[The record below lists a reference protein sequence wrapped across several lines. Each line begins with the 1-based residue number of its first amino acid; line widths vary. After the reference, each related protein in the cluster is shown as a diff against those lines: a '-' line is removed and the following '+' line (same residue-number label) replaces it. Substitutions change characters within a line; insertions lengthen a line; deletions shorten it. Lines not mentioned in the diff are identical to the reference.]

1 MRVFHAFAFA
11 STLLLSVPS
20 QAAAQPP
27 SLIGQWSVDTSRLPM
42 APDAR
47 PKRVTITFKE
57 AGSSRL
63 SMDVVIVY
71 ADGAEVHSTGTASLD
86 GTPIAVEG
94 SPEAD
99 TAAMKRPE
107 PNVLVLGLSKGGEP
121 ASTRVYTVAPDGKSM
136 TETVSA
142 LGSDRRPSMR
152 TNYFTRSP

>member
-1 MRVFHAFAFA
+1 MKSLLAFAFISA
-11 STLLLSVPS
+11 LVLSVPTHAAS
-20 QAAAQPP
+20 QPNP
-27 SLIGQWSVDTSRLPM
+27 LVGQWSLDTSRMPIP
-42 APDAR
+42 AEAR
-47 PKRVTITFKE
+47 PKRVTITFE
-57 AGSSRL
+57 ETGSNRL
-63 SMDVVIVY
+63 SMDVAIVY

-152 TNYFTRSP
+152 TNYFTRLP